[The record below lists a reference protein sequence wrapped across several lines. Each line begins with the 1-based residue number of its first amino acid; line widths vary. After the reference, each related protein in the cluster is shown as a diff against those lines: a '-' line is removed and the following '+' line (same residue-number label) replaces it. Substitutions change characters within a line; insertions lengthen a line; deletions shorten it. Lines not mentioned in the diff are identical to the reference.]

1 MSREEHLSARQY
13 PAADAGTYEGTL
25 PRYATHIG
33 STESAVS
40 RFVSG
45 TTDEIRT
52 ELWPRCKKEALHK
65 FGQALT
71 EFEHK
76 PDKEGGGRGDGQPAR
91 EAAAVV
97 LMRRE
102 MATDGD

>member
-13 PAADAGTYEGTL
+13 PAADAEAYEGTF

-45 TTDEIRT
+45 KTDEIRT
-52 ELWPRCKKEALHK
+52 ELC
-65 FGQALT
+65 
-71 EFEHK
+71 
-76 PDKEGGGRGDGQPAR
+76 
-91 EAAAVV
+91 AVV
-97 LMRRE
+97 QKECVGQVWTGADRI
-102 MATDGD
+102 